1 MKDCSIE
8 CALATFILVANDIK
22 MIWSAYRFLYQTW
35 DVEQPCV
42 SLCATLADYILKLY
56 QYSL

>member
-22 MIWSAYRFLYQTW
+22 MIWST
-35 DVEQPCV
+35 
-42 SLCATLADYILKLY
+42 
-56 QYSL
+56 